1 MYKDLASDKT
11 KTHFKEVLYET
22 QQIVEKELEYSSDA
36 DQEDK
41 IIWESILAQIY
52 DIRLNI
58 VENANMIDWE
68 AIYERYSIG
77 QIGLQCFDEGE
88 EMQLRLC
95 DIFYGAVHYCEFPD

>member
-11 KTHFKEVLYET
+11 KTHFKEVLRET
-22 QQIVEKELEYSSDA
+22 QQIVEKELEHSEDT
-36 DQEDK
+36 DPEDK
-41 IIWESILAQIY
+41 IIWESILAQIL
-52 DIRLNI
+52 DIRSNI
-58 VENANMIDWE
+58 VDAPNITDWE
-68 AIYERYSIG
+68 AVYERYSIG